1 MTVTADAKK
10 RVVLPPAKPGQCFDV
25 RLSSDGRMVLTPMV
39 PKPEPK
45 KLIGKLARQGNGFFL
60 KLPKGYKLAPD
71 AIERAVAEERQSR

>member
-1 MTVTADAKK
+1 
-10 RVVLPPAKPGQCFDV
+10 
-25 RLSSDGRMVLTPMV
+25 MVLTPMV